1 MADQHPRRRRGLAV
15 LALALAIGAVGV
27 VAAITVAAFNWG
39 FTEGVTAGAV
49 MLIVYTVPA
58 TVFDWPRLTFTDV
71 VEALIGL
78 WSAIVSCIA
87 SLFDW

>member
-1 MADQHPRRRRGLAV
+1 MVSRRPRRRR
-15 LALALAIGAVGV
+15 ALALLAFSLALGALGT
-27 VAAITVAAFNWG
+27 VAAITTAAFNWG
-39 FTEGVTAGAV
+39 FAEGMTAGTV

-58 TVFDWPRLTFTDV
+58 TVLNWPRLTFTDI

>member
-1 MADQHPRRRRGLAV
+1 
-15 LALALAIGAVGV
+15 
-27 VAAITVAAFNWG
+27 
-39 FTEGVTAGAV
+39 

-71 VEALIGL
+71 VEALTGL

-87 SLFDW
+87 SLLDW